1 MTGSWLVYGGALLAL
16 AGLLLQGKR
25 YRRAEPLS
33 RQTGWVALLVGLGMI
48 VAGLALPAP
57 LRRSALPAA
66 RLDEFVTAFQFSE
79 RHSIRVHAPPERVMA
94 AVKAVPAREIRWFR
108 TLTAIRHP
116 PWPWRR
122 RPPSILA
129 PPPELPILEVATKG
143 GFMLLAETPREV
155 VLGTLVIRP
164 PGTAPTLAPREFAI
178 LERRGYAKAGIN
190 FLVADEGGGWTRL
203 STETRVYAGDAW
215 TLRRFA
221 AYWRIIYPGSS
232 LLRRSWLQAI
242 QRRAEQG
249 GDAANPAAP
258 K

>member
-1 MTGSWLVYGGALLAL
+1 
-16 AGLLLQGKR
+16 
-25 YRRAEPLS
+25 
-33 RQTGWVALLVGLGMI
+33 
-48 VAGLALPAP
+48 
-57 LRRSALPAA
+57 
-66 RLDEFVTAFQFSE
+66 
-79 RHSIRVHAPPERVMA
+79 MA
-94 AVKAVPAREIRWFR
+94 AVKSVPAREIRWFR

-129 PPPELPILEVATKG
+129 PPPELPILDVATKG
-143 GFMLLAETPREV
+143 GFVLLAETPREV
-155 VLGTLVIRP
+155 VLGTLVVRP
-164 PGTAPTLAPREFAI
+164 PGTPPTLAPREFAM
-178 LERRGYAKAGIN
+178 LERRGYAKAAIN
-190 FLVADEGGGWTRL
+190 FLVEDEGDGWTRL
-203 STETRVYAGDAW
+203 STETRVYAGDPW

-249 GDAANPAAP
+249 GEAASPAGP